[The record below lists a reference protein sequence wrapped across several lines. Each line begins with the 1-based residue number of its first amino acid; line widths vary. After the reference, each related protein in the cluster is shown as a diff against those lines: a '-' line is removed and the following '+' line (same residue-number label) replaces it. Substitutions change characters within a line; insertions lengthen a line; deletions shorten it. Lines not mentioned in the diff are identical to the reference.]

1 MRLTLV
7 ATVHLMLA
15 ASTLIYYTADAWHL
29 PLRLLDRQLTADG
42 QESKRGSYRRPTE
55 MFSLEESGGYPHSA
69 QVLGEKRVRQIMP
82 IAVDEVSND
91 HLSRSRNLYL
101 FRWG

>member
-55 MFSLEESGGYPHSA
+55 MFSPEESGGYPRSA
-69 QVLGEKRVRQIMP
+69 ERVRQIMP
-82 IAVDEVSND
+82 IAVDEVSDD

>member
-1 MRLTLV
+1 MRSTLV

-15 ASTLIYYTADAWHL
+15 ASTLIYTADGWHL
-29 PLRLLDRQLTADG
+29 PLRLLDKGAG
-42 QESKRGSYRRPTE
+42 QGSKRGSYRRPTE

-69 QVLGEKRVRQIMP
+69 QVFGEEKRVREEMMP
-82 IAVDEVSND
+82 IAVNEVSND
-91 HLSRSRNLYL
+91 HLYRVLRNLYL